1 MTSCCDNDP
10 QGDLSDRRYRNILW
24 IILLLN
30 AGMFLVEVV
39 ASWYSGSVS
48 LLADAVDFFADAFNY
63 AISLYVLDKA
73 LATRAKASLIKGS
86 SMGLFGLLVVGNS
99 IYQATTGAV
108 PQAEVMGTIGLLALM
123 VNISSAWMLYRF
135 RGGDSNRESVWLC
148 SRNDAIG
155 NVLVMLAAVAV
166 AFTQSHWPDIIVA
179 FVMATLFLRSAW
191 RIIHSARKELIPP
204 QDRGKRNFEG
214 GRKH

>member
-1 MTSCCDNDP
+1 MTSCCDNDQ
-10 QGDLSDRRYRNILW
+10 QGNVTDQRYRKILW

-30 AGMFLVEVV
+30 AGMFVVEVI

-73 LATRAKASLIKGS
+73 LTTRAKASLIKGG

-99 IYQATTGAV
+99 VYQATTGAL
-108 PQAEVMGTIGLLALM
+108 PQAEVMGVIGLLALL

-135 RGGDSNRESVWLC
+135 REGDSNRESVWLC

-179 FVMATLFLRSAW
+179 FVIATLFLRSTW
-191 RIIHSARKELIPP
+191 RIYRSAINELKE
-204 QDRGKRNFEG
+204 NEG
-214 GRKH
+214 RFGETNDN

>member
-1 MTSCCDNDP
+1 MTSCCNNDQ
-10 QGDLSDRRYRNILW
+10 QGNVTDQRYRKILW

-30 AGMFLVEVV
+30 AGMFMVEVI

-73 LATRAKASLIKGS
+73 LATRAKASLIKGG
-86 SMGLFGLLVVGNS
+86 SMGLFGLLVIGNS
-99 IYQATTGAV
+99 VYQATIGAV
-108 PQAEVMGTIGLLALM
+108 PQAEVMGVIGLLALL

-135 RGGDSNRESVWLC
+135 RKGDSNRESVWLC

-179 FVMATLFLRSAW
+179 FVIATLFLRSAW
-191 RIIHSARKELIPP
+191 RIYRSAIAELK
-204 QDRGKRNFEG
+204 GNKG
-214 GRKH
+214 GSR